1 MLREKIKQ
9 ELDKLNEE
17 QLEKI
22 ADFIAFIEFQ
32 AKQVSDTA
40 PCWQKATPEARAKE
54 FRQWV
59 SQLPETG
66 LSLSDQAFSRDSIYE
81 E

>member
-1 MLREKIKQ
+1 MLREKLKQ

-32 AKQVSDTA
+32 AKQVSSST
-40 PCWQKATPEARAKE
+40 PFWQKATPEERAKE
-54 FRQWV
+54 FRNWV
-59 SQLPETG
+59 FQLPESG
-66 LSLSDQAFSRDSIYE
+66 LTLPDEAFSRDSIYE

>member
-9 ELDKLNEE
+9 ELYKLNE
-17 QLEKI
+17 QPREKL

-32 AKQVSDTA
+32 TKQVSYA
-40 PCWQKATPEARAKE
+40 GAFWQEVTPEARTKE
-54 FRQWV
+54 FREWV
-59 SQLPETG
+59 SQLPQTG
-66 LSLSDQAFSRDSIYE
+66 LSLPDEAFDRDSIYE

>member
-32 AKQVSDTA
+32 TKQVSYA
-40 PCWQKATPEARAKE
+40 GLFWQEATPEARTKE
-54 FRQWV
+54 FREWV
-59 SQLPETG
+59 SQLPQTG
-66 LSLSDQAFSRDSIYE
+66 LSLPDEAFDRDSIYE